1 MPTPIDPHVTNAI
14 QGARHILCI
23 SHVKPD
29 GDAVGSLL
37 GAGWLLRRL
46 GKTPTLALQ
55 DGVPDEHRVL
65 PGADMILSA
74 DLPAYATEVV
84 NRTFDL
90 VICLDASSPDRMG
103 TAYNPALH
111 SAVPL
116 LVIDHHVTNTR
127 FGDLNWVAPD
137 CAATCQMVAYLADA
151 LAVALAGELAEC
163 LLTGLVTDTLCF
175 RTSNTDAEVLETAM
189 RLMRGGANL
198 AAITQQTVNRR
209 PFSLIKLWSLILPT
223 IHLEAGVIWA
233 TADQTLFDLAGHP
246 MTDISLSSFLVTAD
260 EADMSAVLVEKTDE
274 TSSAP
279 AVECSFRA
287 KPGFD
292 VAQLAFAFGGGGHP
306 PASGCTLPGTLA
318 EIEALV
324 IPALQAARRTQAAA
338 LPRVYSADGRDA
350 GGE

>member
-1 MPTPIDPHVTNAI
+1 MPTPIDPQVTAAI

-46 GKTPTLALQ
+46 DKTPTLALQ

-65 PGADMILSA
+65 PGADTILSA
-74 DLPAYATEVV
+74 DQPAYVADVV
-84 NRTFDL
+84 NRAFDL

-103 TAYNPALH
+103 TAYNPVLH
-111 SAVPL
+111 SAAPL
-116 LVIDHHVTNTR
+116 VVIDHHVTNTR
-127 FGDLNWVAPD
+127 FGDLNWVAPE

-151 LAVALAGELAEC
+151 LDVALTGELAEC

-233 TADQTLFDLAGHP
+233 TADQTLFDRAGYP

-260 EADMSAVLVEKTDE
+260 EADMSAVLVEKIDE
-274 TSSAP
+274 TSGAP

-306 PASGCTLPGTLA
+306 PASGCTLSGTLA
-318 EIEALV
+318 EVEALV
-324 IPALQAARRTQAAA
+324 IPALQAARRTQALA
-338 LPRVYSADGRDA
+338 LQAVPRAGGQDGDGR
-350 GGE
+350 